1 MQKIRNLT
9 AALSVLMFFSLT
21 VPTGAQG
28 LSEGGFTY
36 TESGGVATVTGCE
49 SDCPYVL
56 NFPATLGGYPV
67 TTIGTNAF
75 AGKNITSVTL
85 PNSVTTVESGAFG
98 SNLLTSLTLSSELVN
113 IGDYAF
119 YDNRLTSVSIPSLV
133 TNLGAG
139 AFAANLLNSV
149 TFMGNA
155 PATGGS
161 NVFDLNELLVGVSRY
176 SNATGWGAEFLGLP
190 VSVIELPATSRE
202 GSAALLAAVLLAAL
216 AAAFGLTLAT
226 QSGGR
231 AGEVREDTCS
241 PGQRD

>member
-1 MQKIRNLT
+1 MQKLRILIT
-9 AALSVLMFFSLT
+9 ALSVLLLSSLA
-21 VPTGAQG
+21 VPTGAQA

-36 TESGGVATVTGCE
+36 TETGGAATITGCE

-75 AGKNITSVTL
+75 SGKNITSVTL

-98 SNLLTSLTLSSELVN
+98 ANLLTSLTLSSSLVS

-133 TNLGAG
+133 TSLGAG

-155 PATGGS
+155 PTTGGS
-161 NVFDLNELLVGVSRY
+161 NVFDLNEFLLGVTRY
-176 SNATGWGAEFLGLP
+176 SSATGWGATFLELP
-190 VSVIELPATSRE
+190 VTVIELPATNAD
-202 GSAALLAAVLLAAL
+202 GSLTALLLGALAAL
-216 AAAFGLTLAT
+216 ALAT
-226 QSGGR
+226 GFR
-231 AGEVREDTCS
+231 ALGKDW
-241 PGQRD
+241 RDAANG